1 MFSFQARAPLTPN
14 LGLSGETKEN
24 DGEEECLRHPGL
36 CLRREDSINF
46 SVCFLPWFAGQLQQA
61 CVHLKKE
68 IDKLRPVLWGLFMA
82 LVLTHR
88 IGPRKVFKT
97 ACMIE
102 PSGKKAR
109 SFWWGC
115 VCFALCKNTATAGR
129 QQGFYPCELKCAK
142 GLKPTWDSP
151 GVQDSPGTPVMV
163 FKNPSWM
170 CIQAQ
175 DILLFPHLILEF
187 PELPYSQVCGSTFL
201 VAIGFMLFKSI
212 EEGGNGRRVF
222 PFIWWCAAKDISMS
236 LFFPTLARMLPLSAT
251 EHLAARKG
259 GKIWSGWLKTVK
271 LCVGNGP
278 GAENPQSWWSQTS
291 WTPLSMWHL
300 HQRCPW
306 PWLLTLAVFSLR
318 WWVHGDCTAQ
328 NNNGASC
335 PAEQAAKGHSSSGK
349 PFFLASCWSWVC
361 GRKNGLTVRTLDW

>member
-1 MFSFQARAPLTPN
+1 MVTATLD
-14 LGLSGETKEN
+14 GLQVKQEMQMRFGN
-24 DGEEECLRHPGL
+24 CL
-36 CLRREDSINF
+36 CLSKMSDNVLISGKGTVNSKFGAVWRDQGRTMGKKSASGIPGFALEERTVINF

-68 IDKLRPVLWGLFMA
+68 IDKLRPVLWVLFMA

-88 IGPRKVFKT
+88 IGPRKVVKT

-102 PSGKKAR
+102 PFGKKAR
-109 SFWWGC
+109 SFWGGC
-115 VCFALCKNTATAGR
+115 ASFALCENTATAGR

-142 GLKPTWDSP
+142 GHKPIWGSP

-187 PELPYSQVCGSTFL
+187 PELPHSQVCGSIFL
-201 VAIGFMLFKSI
+201 VAIGFMLLKSI

-222 PFIWWCAAKDISMS
+222 PFTWWCDAKDISMS

-251 EHLAARKG
+251 
-259 GKIWSGWLKTVK
+259 
-271 LCVGNGP
+271 
-278 GAENPQSWWSQTS
+278 
-291 WTPLSMWHL
+291 
-300 HQRCPW
+300 
-306 PWLLTLAVFSLR
+306 
-318 WWVHGDCTAQ
+318 
-328 NNNGASC
+328 
-335 PAEQAAKGHSSSGK
+335 
-349 PFFLASCWSWVC
+349 
-361 GRKNGLTVRTLDW
+361 